1 MELFLVLEIY
11 HIIIL
16 IFIGALV
23 GISMSFVGQTGQGVV
38 VPLILLI
45 TGDVLL
51 AIAVNVIND
60 FIAATSVAINYVR
73 KKQYYLSKN
82 IIILMIISL
91 MASFLGVLILV
102 TTPLSTI
109 FGWFL
114 PAFIIFLGSTILSK
128 GFPTSESLKE
138 MVHKISQ
145 RFLKY
150 KKEDTGLEKIENMS
164 ENIDEKSIINGD
176 SIESIIK
183 PYSKLFYFLAIIL
196 GMFVGLNSGM
206 FGANSGLII
215 TLVLIILYGYPLK
228 KSVGTALILSM
239 VMCVF
244 TFSTYQILGFTIK
257 GQLFFDLELIIYL
270 GIGSFFTGFIISN
283 YVQKLSAKAMGRGMG
298 ATMILL
304 GLISLIFYF
313 IT

>member
-1 MELFLVLEIY
+1 
-11 HIIIL
+11 
-16 IFIGALV
+16 
-23 GISMSFVGQTGQGVV
+23 GQGVV

-102 TTPLSTI
+102 TTPLSAI

-114 PAFIIFLGSTILSK
+114 PVFIIFLGSTILSK

-138 MVHKISQ
+138 TVHKISQ

-176 SIESIIK
+176 SIESIIE

-239 VMCVF
+239 VMCIF
-244 TFSTYQILGFTIK
+244 TFVTYQILGYTFK
-257 GQLFFDLELIIYL
+257 GQFYFDLELIIYL

-283 YVQKLSAKAMGRGMG
+283 FVQKISAKAMGRGMG

-304 GLISLIFYF
+304 GTVSFIFYF
-313 IT
+313 IS

>member
-82 IIILMIISL
+82 IIILIIISL
-91 MASFLGVLILV
+91 IASFLGVLILI

-114 PAFIIFLGSTILSK
+114 PAFIILLGSTILSK
-128 GFPTSESLKE
+128 GFPTSERLKE

-164 ENIDEKSIINGD
+164 ENIDEKSIKNGD
-176 SIESIIK
+176 FIESIIE
-183 PYSKLFYFLAIIL
+183 PYSKSFFLLAIIM
-196 GMFVGLNSGM
+196 GIIVGLNSGM

-228 KSVGTALILSM
+228 KSVGTALILSII
-239 VMCVF
+239 MCIF
-244 TFSTYQILGFTIK
+244 TFVTYQILGYTFK
-257 GQLFFDLELIIYL
+257 GQFYFDLELIIYL

-298 ATMILL
+298 AAMILL

>member
-16 IFIGALV
+16 IFVGALV
-23 GISMSFVGQTGQGVV
+23 GISMSFVGQTGQGIV

-51 AIAVNVIND
+51 AISVNVLND

-73 KKQYYLSKN
+73 KKQYYLNKN
-82 IIILMIISL
+82 IIILIVISL
-91 MASFLGVLILV
+91 ISSFFGVLILMS
-102 TTPLSTI
+102 TRLSTI

-128 GFPTSESLKE
+128 GFPTSETLKE

-145 RFLKY
+145 RYLKN
-150 KKEDTGLEKIENMS
+150 KRNNVDLENLEEAPVNRLNTEDEQLES
-164 ENIDEKSIINGD
+164 V
-176 SIESIIK
+176 IK
-183 PYSKLFYFLAIIL
+183 PNSKLFFLLALVL
-196 GMFVGLNSGM
+196 GMVVGLNSGM
-206 FGANSGLII
+206 FGANSGFII

-228 KSVGTALILSM
+228 KSVGTALILSII
-239 VMCVF
+239 MCIF
-244 TFSTYQILGFTIK
+244 TFSAYQILGYIVK
-257 GQLFFDLELIIYL
+257 DQLYFNWEFVLYL
-270 GIGSFFTGFIISN
+270 GIGSFIMGLITSN
-283 YVQKLSAKAMGRGMG
+283 FVQKISAKAMGRGMG

-304 GLISLIFYF
+304 GLISLVFYF
-313 IT
+313 IS